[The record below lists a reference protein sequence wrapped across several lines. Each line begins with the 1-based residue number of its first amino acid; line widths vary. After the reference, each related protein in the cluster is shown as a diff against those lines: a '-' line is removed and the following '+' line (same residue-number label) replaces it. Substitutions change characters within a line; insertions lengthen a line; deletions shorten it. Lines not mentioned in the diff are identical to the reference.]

1 MQQQEIKQ
9 KSMNDNQ
16 NCVVLFNGLYE
27 KYYKNI
33 LSYFRK
39 EFDADEAEDLT
50 QQTFL
55 QLWSWIPNMQFVK
68 NKKAYLYRIAKNVR
82 CDRYRQKA
90 LMLNTVSLSDDF
102 EIRDNSVFT
111 DDIDFRLS
119 FNTGLTYQDK
129 QLLVMKEQG
138 LSSREIGK
146 IIGISS
152 SAVRSRLQTL
162 RRKIKNDT
170 DNT

>member
-1 MQQQEIKQ
+1 MD
-9 KSMNDNQ
+9 NNQ
-16 NCVVLFNGLYE
+16 NCVILFNELYE
-27 KYYKNI
+27 KYYKKL

-55 QLWSWIPNMQFVK
+55 QLWGWIANIQFVK
-68 NKKAYLYRIAKNVR
+68 NKKAYIFRIAKNVR

-90 LMLNTVSLSDDF
+90 LMLNTVSLADDF
-102 EIRDNSVFT
+102 EISDNSVFT

-119 FNTGLTYQDK
+119 FNTGLTFQDR

-138 LSSREIGK
+138 LSSKEIGK
-146 IIGISS
+146 MLGISS
-152 SAVRSRLQTL
+152 SAVRSRLQKL
-162 RRKIKNDT
+162 RKRIK
-170 DNT
+170 DNGNNI

>member
-1 MQQQEIKQ
+1 
-9 KSMNDNQ
+9 MNDNQ
-16 NCVVLFNGLYE
+16 NCVMLFNELYE
-27 KYYKNI
+27 NYYKKV
-33 LSYFRK
+33 LSYFKK
-39 EFDADEAEDLT
+39 EFDADEAENLT

-55 QLWSWIPNMQFVK
+55 QLWSWIPNMQLVK
-68 NKKAYLYRIAKNVR
+68 NKKAYIFRIAKNVR

-90 LMLNTVSLSDDF
+90 LMLNTVSLADDF

-146 IIGISS
+146 ILGISS

-162 RRKIKNDT
+162 RGKIKNNGADI
-170 DNT
+170 